1 MDAEERAGAG
11 RERLAALTKGMM
23 EHEEGFLD
31 RYRCL
36 SCWDGGM
43 RSAALDRE
51 DAGQVGLNSI
61 LLKFVSVFFCQGGC
75 CCLPSPL
82 SPSGFLVA
90 REAWKLPERRPGQ
103 GFQIA
108 QLTL

>member
-51 DAGQVGLNSI
+51 EAGQVGLNFMDFSF
-61 LLKFVSVFFCQGGC
+61 LCFFCQGGRR
-75 CCLPSPL
+75 CLPSPL
-82 SPSGFLVA
+82 SPSGFLAA
-90 REAWKLPERRPGQ
+90 REAWKLPEHRPSQ
-103 GFQIA
+103 GLQIA
-108 QLTL
+108 QLSL